1 MKLPI
6 VTTALAGTLMLAGC
20 GSKPDTTAPTAAATT
35 QPMGMPAGGAAD
47 QTGKIVHGV
56 GVVTAIDT
64 SGGKITL
71 KHHAIPEAG
80 WPAMTMAFTA
90 APPIVAKSMVGE
102 SVAFDLKLGAA
113 GGEVIGIRPQ

>member
-1 MKLPI
+1 MKLPV
-6 VTTALAGTLMLAGC
+6 VTAALAGTLMLTGC

-35 QPMGMPAGGAAD
+35 QPMAMPAGGAAD

-64 SGGKITL
+64 AGGKITL

-90 APPIVAKSMVGE
+90 APPIVAKSKVGE
-102 SVAFDLKLGAA
+102 SVAFNLKLGAA
-113 GGEVIGIRPQ
+113 GGEVTDIRPQ